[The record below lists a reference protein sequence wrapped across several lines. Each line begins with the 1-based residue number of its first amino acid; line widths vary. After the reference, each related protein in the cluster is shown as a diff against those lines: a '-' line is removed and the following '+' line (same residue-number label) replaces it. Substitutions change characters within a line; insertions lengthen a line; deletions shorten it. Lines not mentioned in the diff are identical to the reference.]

1 MDWKEL
7 KEKSKRLQS
16 EGKTEEE
23 EEAVEM
29 LKDEIGAFAEECF
42 EHPEKLVD
50 TIPDLGGAIQN
61 NPVLAGLLSFFFSRY
76 GGGWGR

>member
-23 EEAVEM
+23 AAEM
-29 LKDEIGAFAEECF
+29 LKDEIGAFAKECF
-42 EHPEKLVD
+42 EHPEKMVD
-50 TIPDLGGAIQN
+50 AIPDLGGAIQN
-61 NPVLAGLLSFFFSRY
+61 NPVLADLLFFLFFRPR
-76 GGGWGR
+76 GGWGR

>member
-23 EEAVEM
+23 AVEI

-42 EHPEKLVD
+42 EHPEKMVD

-61 NPVLAGLLSFFFSRY
+61 NPVLADLLFFFFFRH

>member
-23 EEAVEM
+23 AAEI
-29 LKDEIGAFAEECF
+29 LKDEIGAFAKECF
-42 EHPEKLVD
+42 EHPEKMVD

-61 NPVLAGLLSFFFSRY
+61 NPVLADLLFFFFFRH
-76 GGGWGR
+76 GDRWGR